1 LAVFRASNILANSN
15 FPLNAALYIQG
26 SLPLSSVQVAR
37 YIVSFSWLYHGIFP
51 KLIHIAPLE
60 KLMTAS
66 LGFSD
71 DVSDFF
77 TQSAGV
83 GEGIVGIVLF
93 TFYRSKHVLILNI
106 IGLISLLL
114 FVAVLQPQLLIEAFN
129 PVTTNIPLIGLSLV
143 LLNNLKKSSQA

>member
-1 LAVFRASNILANSN
+1 M
-15 FPLNAALYIQG
+15 
-26 SLPLSSVQVAR
+26 SSVQIAR

-60 KLMTAS
+60 KLMTSS

-71 DVSDFF
+71 DVSDFV

-83 GEGIVGIVLF
+83 GEVIFGIVLF
-93 TFYRSKHVLILNI
+93 IFYRSKYVLILNV

-114 FVAVLQPQLLIEAFN
+114 FVAALQPQLLIEAFN

-143 LLNNLKKSSQA
+143 LLNNLKKSSQV